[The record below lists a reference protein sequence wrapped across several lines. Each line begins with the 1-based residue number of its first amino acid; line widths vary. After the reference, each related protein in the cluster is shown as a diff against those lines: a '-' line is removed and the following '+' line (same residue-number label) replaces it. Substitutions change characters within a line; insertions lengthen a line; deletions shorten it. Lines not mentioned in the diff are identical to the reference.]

1 MMMVAVVVMG
11 VVVVFMV
18 FLALPSSTQ
27 LRMDEIPKEMRVE
40 SEERRLEL
48 IEHLSNVDDT
58 IGEMF
63 LGV

>member
-1 MMMVAVVVMG
+1 MSYIDVDKDDITE
-11 VVVVFMV
+11 F
-18 FLALPSSTQ
+18 PSWFFRTN
-27 LRMDEIPKEMRVE
+27 LRYDEIPQEMRVE

-63 LGV
+63 LGVYV